1 MIGSTA
7 RRVRRSLLALSLV
20 GAAGLALPAVP
31 AAAAAPA
38 THSGSTS
45 LHCQITITLN
55 VTPPATF
62 TTQNLAVYSDGVTG
76 TGPCTGTANGKA
88 PTGDASFGTATVQ
101 RASCTG
107 GSGVGTFLLKVPTG
121 SVTKTYTGTYKIQS
135 VVDGSEISGGL
146 TGSAL
151 GVDYVDGGGDCI
163 DSPLS
168 RYIAFFDVTL
178 TR

>member
-1 MIGSTA
+1 VIGSTV
-7 RRVRRSLLALSLV
+7 RRVRRSFLALSLA

-31 AAAAAPA
+31 AAAAPA
-38 THSGSTS
+38 AHHGGTN

-55 VTPPATF
+55 VTPAATF

-88 PTGDASFGTATVQ
+88 PTGDASFGTITAQ
-101 RASCTG
+101 RASCTEG
-107 GSGVGTFLLKVPTG
+107 AGVGTFLLKVPTG
-121 SVTKTYTGTYKIQS
+121 SRTQTYAGTYKLKS
-135 VVDGSEISGGL
+135 TLDGSQITGDLSG
-146 TGSAL
+146 TAL
-151 GVDYVDGGGDCI
+151 GIDYVDGGGDCI

-178 TR
+178 AR